1 MSLRSKT
8 SITYLWKKN
17 LIESFSNII
26 INFHLMRE
34 NYFTEDFLFLVGIQE
49 LTQIIQERYV
59 KKLVNQKYFNEYK
72 VHKISSF
79 FFIGIFLFKWVYDF
93 FGSTESIK
101 LI

>member
-1 MSLRSKT
+1 
-8 SITYLWKKN
+8 
-17 LIESFSNII
+17 
-26 INFHLMRE
+26 MRE

-79 FFIGIFLFKWVYDF
+79 FFFIGIFLFKWVYDF
-93 FGSTESIK
+93 FWKHRIHK
-101 LI
+101 IN